1 MFTLHLKKLE
11 IQGFKSF
18 AEKTVIDFKDGIT
31 GIVGP
36 NGSGKSNISDAI
48 RWVLGEQSVKT
59 LRGNKMEDVI
69 FAGTDKRKP
78 LGFSEV
84 AITFDNKDGIIPIDY
99 AEVSIMR
106 RIFRSGESEYYI
118 NKNSCRLKDI
128 RELFMDTGV
137 GKDGYS
143 IIGQGRVEEIL
154 STRSEDRR
162 NIFEEAA
169 GIVKYKAR
177 KDEGEKKLEK
187 TEENLI
193 RINDIIFELE
203 EQLEPLQEQSNKAK
217 EHVRLSNRLKDLE
230 VSLFMSEIDRLTKEL
245 NTIENDKSNIMEQVN
260 IYKEEKEKIEHKYLS
275 IKSQI
280 EDMDNSIEEL
290 QNEKYTI
297 ISDIERNE
305 NKLVLYDQNE
315 GFCIKE
321 KQRLE
326 NEKKLLIVKSKKLV
340 IEKDEIIDK
349 IREKEKELL
358 LLEDNCTAEKRILE
372 KLNEEINS
380 KEKNIDEE
388 KNSVVEIFNQ
398 ISEKKNKVNSL
409 NTFKDSINKRIV
421 EIEKEIVKLDLD
433 KEQKEKTKNGLL
445 LDETEKKEEL
455 LKHSVF
461 RNEHIEE
468 GNKLKNE
475 HDILVKGV
483 NEASGA
489 LQGKLSNCNL
499 LKNMEDNYEGYYKSV
514 KNLLLASR
522 REQKL
527 KSCIVGVVGEL
538 IKAQS
543 SYEKAIEVALG
554 SSIQNIVTPTEQDA
568 KFAIE
573 YLRKYNMGR
582 VTFLPITSIKGRKL
596 KLNINEVNNMGG
608 INIASELVEFDEK
621 YKNIIEYLLGRT
633 LVVNDMDCGIQIAKK
648 YGYSFRIVTLG
659 GDVLNQGG
667 SITGGS
673 MSQNNTNILTRKTR
687 IKTLLEEI
695 DDLKKVFENGEE
707 RLVTIVN
714 DIERNN
720 NIIKERE
727 EKVQSINIEIIN
739 INNDIVKLSSDIE
752 KDNVAIA
759 KYHNEIQKLSEEK
772 DGINNEI
779 DSLNKEANLLEEEK
793 EAVSGNINE
802 MLEHFKN
809 KRDLNEQMRSKVTD
823 YKIQIN
829 DMENNLI
836 SLKERVKTI
845 DVDYQNIIDHI
856 QSKNLEYD
864 ENSSKVDDIV
874 KIRLEMKNKID
885 NFTMLLNKN
894 SEKLNALKTDK
905 AAFME
910 TFSLE
915 QQKLKSISE
924 KLSNLEKKVSSLDI
938 KHAKYS
944 VQIENYNTRLLEDYE
959 LDYEEAIEHN
969 IEISNYKGVN
979 REIKEL
985 KAKVKELGIV
995 NLGAIEESKRIQE
1008 KHSFM
1013 GSQREDLLTAKSSLN
1028 EIIKTMEEK
1037 MEELFMESFNV
1048 IRQNFLEVFKEL
1060 FGGGKAD
1067 VYLIDEDNVLTTG
1080 IEIIAQPPGKNLQS
1094 LSLLSGGEKSLTAVA
1109 LLFAIL
1115 KTKPT
1120 PFCVLDEIDAALDE
1134 ANVSRYTNYLKTFS
1148 DNTQFI
1154 MITHRKGTMEIADIL
1169 YGVTMEEEG
1178 ISRLVSVKLSE
1189 KLSEKAS

>member
-245 NTIENDKSNIMEQVN
+245 NTIENDKSNIIEQVN

-538 IKAQS
+538 IKSQS